1 MKKNNSK
8 NNYGEKY
15 TKAGIIIQAIFLLG
29 LLVTFIISIFNKKFF
44 YVTEILSVLLLG
56 VMAFN
61 NLYKKVNKKLG
72 LTYLICSIVLL
83 VLFIVTII
91 FGKWNLN

>member
-1 MKKNNSK
+1 MKKEVKKNSK

-15 TKAGIIIQAIFLLG
+15 TKAGIITQAIFLLA
-29 LLVTFIISIFNKKFF
+29 LLVSFIMSLFNKNYF
-44 YVTEILSVLLLG
+44 YVTEIISILLLG

-72 LTYLICSIVLL
+72 LTYLICGVVLL
-83 VLFIVTII
+83 ISFIVTIV
-91 FGKWNLN
+91 FGK